1 MRIKKKSDTQMNN
14 VLKIKKYFIGYN
26 RVIALY
32 WVFYLIT
39 IVVTII
45 CKILKGKYALV
56 YVKWIEDSLSE
67 VTHLV
72 LAFECARL
80 VLNGPKQ
87 NKDGYICELQESN
100 KNAFDETKS
109 SLTDI

>member
-1 MRIKKKSDTQMNN
+1 M
-14 VLKIKKYFIGYN
+14 
-26 RVIALY
+26 
-32 WVFYLIT
+32 
-39 IVVTII
+39 VVTII

-56 YVKWIEDSLSE
+56 YVKWIENSLIE
-67 VTHLV
+67 ITHLV
-72 LAFECARL
+72 LTFGCALL

-100 KNAFDETKS
+100 KTVFDETKS